1 MQQTF
6 KNHAIKIEFTFAKV
20 LTLSLRIQINI
31 YIFRL
36 MRNFTTKNHSIMVF
50 GESFDKKM
58 GQKQMNVFDPMSLV
72 RFLTS
77 L

>member
-6 KNHAIKIEFTFAKV
+6 KNHVIKIEFTFAKV
-20 LTLSLRIQINI
+20 LTFSLRIQKKI

-36 MRNFTTKNHSIMVF
+36 MWNFTTKNHSIMVF
-50 GESFDKKM
+50 GESSDKKI
-58 GQKQMNVFDPMSLV
+58 GQKQMNVFDPMSFV